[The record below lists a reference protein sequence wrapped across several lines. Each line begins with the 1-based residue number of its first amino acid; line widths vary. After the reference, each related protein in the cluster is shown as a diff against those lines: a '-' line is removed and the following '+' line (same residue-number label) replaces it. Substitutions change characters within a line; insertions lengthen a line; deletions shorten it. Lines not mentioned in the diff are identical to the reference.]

1 MLQPII
7 KKKIPQIIELF
18 KAHNVIRAYA
28 FGSVCTKNFNKKS
41 DIDLLIAFQNG
52 IDPLQKG
59 QSIWDLEDAL
69 MEIFHR
75 KIDLLTENQLKNP
88 YLIESI
94 NKSKQLIYEA

>member
-7 KKKIPQIIELF
+7 KNKLPQVIELF

-28 FGSVCTKNFNKKS
+28 FGSVCTKKFNKQS

-69 MEIFHR
+69 MEMFNR
-75 KIDLLTENQLKNP
+75 NIDLVTENSLKNP
-88 YLIESI
+88 YFIKELNET
-94 NKSKQLIYEA
+94 KVTIYE